1 MKMNNKAHIVVDM
14 LYDFID
20 GSMACHNSA
29 NAVENSILFINSNPG
44 IPVYYI
50 TDSHPANH
58 CSFKENG
65 GIWPAHC
72 VKGTHG
78 QKIHEA
84 YYQKVE
90 NKSNSPCLINTLLKG
105 EDPAKEQYS
114 GFEAIGNAG
123 ETLKDYLLQ
132 KEVQTVYVSGIA
144 TEYCINETVTDLQK
158 AGFKVILISKALA
171 YVNETGH
178 KETLEKLKDSGIEII

>member
-1 MKMNNKAHIVVDM
+1 MRMSEKAHIVVDM

-20 GSMACHNSA
+20 GSMACHNSG

-44 IPVYYI
+44 MPVFYV

-65 GIWPAHC
+65 GTWPAHC

-78 QKIHEA
+78 QKIHDS
-84 YYQKVE
+84 YYTKLD
-90 NKSNSPCLINTLLKG
+90 NKTNTPLPQNTLLKG
-105 EDPAKEQYS
+105 EDPDKEQYS
-114 GFEAIGNAG
+114 GLEAIINTSK
-123 ETLKDYLLQ
+123 TLK
-132 KEVQTVYVSGIA
+132 EVLIQNNIKTVYVSGIA
-144 TEYCINETVTDLQK
+144 TEYCINETVLDLHK